1 MSLFTRICCPPAND
15 KFIVLFLR
23 HRDIRKQELDLR
35 PSKGSTFKIT
45 NPQIRSSLLS
55 DFKVFTELQIDLSD
69 YFQVNIVDAVCR
81 EKPDEFNLR
90 EIGFDESKEV

>member
-1 MSLFTRICCPPAND
+1 MTLFTRICCPPANE

-23 HRDIRKQELDLR
+23 HRDIRKQDLDLR

-45 NPQIRSSLLS
+45 NPQIKSSLLS
-55 DFKVFTELQIDLSD
+55 DFKEFTELQLDLSD
-69 YFQVNIVDAVCR
+69 YFQVNIVNAISR

-90 EIGFDESKEV
+90 ETRFDESKEV